1 MTQTK
6 AAKKVEQAQ
15 NTREVADEEDFERPD
30 AETAE
35 EGGAPHEHPAPSGAD
50 RRAPRNDVE
59 HGFSQDSGYATSG
72 GPSEGTAEKPKR
84 G

>member
-6 AAKKVEQAQ
+6 AAKQAESKPDARQ
-15 NTREVADEEDFERPD
+15 ADEEEFERPD
-30 AETAE
+30 ADTAA

-50 RRAPRNDVE
+50 RRAPRNDAK
-59 HGFSQDSGYATSG
+59 HGYSQDSGYATSG
-72 GPSEGTAEKPKR
+72 GPSRGTTQKPKR